1 MNWVSAE
8 LLGGVDRPG
17 WCGCA
22 DGYQTLRIWRQ
33 QADFETVS
41 HFGMEHEFHA
51 RQWLTRVVNPAALPG
66 ACVHRLSDKFD
77 CLILTRSSHWAA
89 LLDATNLRRDQPQ
102 PSLRGGILVG
112 LLARTGQVVEHDWPI
127 SITSVRR
134 RGGIAFLE
142 ARFVGGFYRPLD
154 VPAYLHLIYLS
165 ETRKVLGIRLNQ
177 TLYGFNVE
185 IEDLHELGI
194 R

>member
-1 MNWVSAE
+1 MLV
-8 LLGGVDRPG
+8 VFPG

-22 DGYQTLRIWRQ
+22 DRVQTLRIWRQ

-41 HFGMEHEFHA
+41 HYGMEHELHA
-51 RQWLTRVVNPAALPG
+51 RQWFTRIVSPAALPDV
-66 ACVHRLSDKFD
+66 CVHRLSDKFD
-77 CLILTRSSHWAA
+77 CLILTHPSQWAA
-89 LLDATNLRRDQPQ
+89 LLDATNLLRDQP
-102 PSLRGGILVG
+102 PPPLRRGILVG
-112 LLARTGQVVEHDWPI
+112 LLARTGQAVETDWPI
-127 SITSVRR
+127 TITSARQ

-154 VPAYLHLIYLS
+154 VPPYLHLVHLPETS
-165 ETRKVLGIRLNQ
+165 EILGIRLNQ

-185 IEDLHELGI
+185 IEDLCELGI